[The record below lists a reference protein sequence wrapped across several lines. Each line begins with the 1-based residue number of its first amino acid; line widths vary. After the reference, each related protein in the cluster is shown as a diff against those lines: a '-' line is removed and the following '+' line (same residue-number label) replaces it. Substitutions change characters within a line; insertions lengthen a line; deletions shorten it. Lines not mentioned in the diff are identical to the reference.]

1 MNRAGTA
8 EIIDEHGH
16 CTVSGYRPS
25 SRLRLGYAK
34 TARFFGVL
42 ECSGRRSRR
51 NDEVSALGEQDSF
64 LWKRRK
70 RGGCAALRRGAERA
84 VPERTPE
91 PLRLGADHQFLSA
104 DRDWERQL
112 VRGRLCASN

>member
-1 MNRAGTA
+1 MNRAGMA
-8 EIIDEHGH
+8 EIVYEHG
-16 CTVSGYRPS
+16 CRAVAGYGPS
-25 SRLRLGYAK
+25 SQLRLGYAK
-34 TARFFGVL
+34 TARFFGIL

-51 NDEVSALGEQDSF
+51 NDEVSALGVQDSF

-104 DRDWERQL
+104 DRDWERQSDL
-112 VRGRLCASN
+112 GRRGPG